1 VAVHDAHPRYG
12 YMAVVNDVRKIFA
25 EGTWSDMEMV
35 KSIITGLRTG
45 K

>member
-12 YMAVVNDVRKIFA
+12 YMTVVNDVRRIFS
-25 EGTWSDMEMV
+25 EGKWTDMEMV
-35 KSIITGLRTG
+35 KSIISGIR